1 MTDYKAPL
9 RDIRF
14 VADELWD
21 YDKHYQSLSGTEDVN
36 SELRDAILEEAA
48 KVAEQ
53 VIAPLRRSGD
63 EEGCTWSEDGVT
75 TPSGFKEA
83 YKQFIDGGWCGLSM
97 PEEFGGQ
104 ALPASLEL
112 MTSELIAEANHSWS
126 AYPGLSA
133 GARETVLAH
142 GTEEQQQTYLPKL
155 TSGEWSGTMCL
166 TEPQCGSDLS
176 FLRTRANPNS
186 DGSYSITG
194 TKIFISAGEHDLTD
208 NIIHIV
214 LARLPDA
221 PPGTKGIS
229 LFIVPKFIPNAQ
241 GEVGPR
247 NGVSCGSIEHKMGI
261 HAQAT
266 CVLNFDGATGYLIGE
281 ENKGLK
287 CMFTFMNNARLG
299 TAGQGLNHAEV
310 ALQRALS
317 YALEREAGRSLTG
330 VRSPDRPADK
340 LIVHPDVRKM
350 LLTIR
355 AFSEAHRAL
364 YLFLAQQADKEQ
376 RGTEEQKREGAELM
390 ALLTPIAKGFMT
402 ETGLEA
408 ASIGVQVYG
417 GHGFIR
423 EWGMEQNLR
432 DARIST
438 LYEGTTGI
446 QALDLLGRKIMG
458 DGGAM
463 FGRFAK
469 RVATDCAEMDPTYA
483 SQIQQKLAEWGE
495 LATSIGGKGMKNPD
509 EIGAASVDFLM
520 YSGYVI
526 HAWLWGKMGT
536 LAKAKLAEGDDV
548 FYRAKVATADFYFA
562 KILPRTETHKV
573 GIEIGGESLM
583 SLSDSDFEALA
594 EL

>member
-1 MTDYKAPL
+1 MADYKAPL

-21 YDKHYQSLSGTEDVN
+21 YDKHYQSLSGTEEVN
-36 SELRDAILEEAA
+36 AELRDAILDEAA
-48 KVAEQ
+48 RFAEQ

-63 EEGCTWSEDGVT
+63 EEGCTWSEEGVT
-75 TPSGFKEA
+75 TPTGFKEA
-83 YKQFIDGGWCGLSM
+83 YKQFIDGGWTGLSM

-112 MTSELIAEANHSWS
+112 MTGELIAEANHSWS

-133 GARETVLAH
+133 GARETLLAH

-155 TSGEWSGTMCL
+155 ISGEWSGTMCL
-166 TEPQCGSDLS
+166 TEAQCGSDLS
-176 FLRTRANPNS
+176 FLRTKANPNG

-221 PPGTKGIS
+221 PPGNKGIS
-229 LFIVPKFIPNAQ
+229 LFIVPKFIPDAQ
-241 GEVGPR
+241 GEAGAR

-266 CVLNFDGATGYLIGE
+266 CVLNFDGATGYLIGG
-281 ENKGLK
+281 ENEGLK
-287 CMFTFMNNARLG
+287 CMFTFMNTARLG
-299 TAGQGLNHAEV
+299 TAGQGLNHAEM
-310 ALQRALS
+310 ALQGALS
-317 YALEREAGRSLTG
+317 YAIEREAGRSLTG
-330 VRSPDRPADK
+330 VKSPDRPADK

-355 AFSEAHRAL
+355 SFSEAHRAL

-417 GHGFIR
+417 GHGYIR

-432 DARIST
+432 DARIAT

-458 DGGAM
+458 DGGGA
-463 FGRFAK
+463 FGRFIE
-469 RVATDCAEMDPTYA
+469 RVAGDSAGMDAAY
-483 SQIQQKLAEWGE
+483 SGLLQQKLKEWGE
-495 LATSIGGKGMKNPD
+495 LAGLIGSNGMKNPD

-562 KILPRTETHKV
+562 KILPRTETHKA
-573 GIEIGGESLM
+573 GIEVGGESLM
-583 SLSDSDFEALA
+583 SLQDCDFEALV